1 MNTSEI
7 LAKFEGQNEINVV
20 FLGGSITQ
28 GCGASEQSK
37 CFANMTGEWLK
48 AVFGADRLNYYNM
61 GVGGTPSKYGLIRF
75 KRDVASYNPHLV
87 FIEFAVNDG
96 DRDTRQYV
104 EGLVRGLSS
113 LSTKPYVVFLYTTD
127 EEYTTETKY
136 FNEVAKYYCIP
147 EISLKDALKKH
158 LNGANAREAGCLMD
172 SVHPTD
178 KGYAVYFEE
187 MKRCLSLPEYYKRPQ
202 DKEKLIPETVSL
214 SVDFTP
220 AATLEKSDGW
230 CEFYIEANDRKWM
243 LGFPDDWFEFEFD
256 GDVLAV
262 EGGLHGNTC
271 AFDVYVD
278 GELIGYGEPWFNDE
292 FITNQL
298 ALSFLTTD
306 LANSHHKVRVVV
318 RKSDKPERKSKHLC
332 IYNVIAGKKFDI

>member
-7 LAKFEGQNEINVV
+7 LAKFEGLDEINVV

-75 KRDVASYNPHLV
+75 KRDVASHNPHMV
-87 FIEFAVNDG
+87 FIEFAVNDHNT
-96 DRDTRQYV
+96 DTRQYL
-104 EGLVRGLSS
+104 EGLVRGLWS
-113 LSTKPYVVFLYTTD
+113 LPTKPYVVFLYTTD

-136 FNEVAKYYCIP
+136 FNEVAEYYGIAQ
-147 EISLKDALKKH
+147 ISLKDALKKH
-158 LNGANAREAGCLMD
+158 LNGANARESGCLMD
-172 SVHPTD
+172 SVHPLD
-178 KGYAVYFEE
+178 AGYQVYFEE
-187 MKRCLSLPEYYKRPQ
+187 MKRCLSLPEYYKRPL
-202 DKEKLIPETVSL
+202 DKAKMIEETVCL
-214 SVDFTP
+214 SVDFIP
-220 AATLEKSDGW
+220 AVTFEKSDGW
-230 CEFYIEANDRKWM
+230 CEFYIEDRDRKWM

-256 GDVLAV
+256 GNVLAI

-278 GELIGYGEPWFNDE
+278 DVLVGSGEPFFTDT

-298 ALSFLTTD
+298 SLSFFTTD
-306 LANSHHKVRVVV
+306 LDDAHHKVKVVV

-332 IYNVIAGKKFDI
+332 IYNAIVGKKYDI

>member
-1 MNTSEI
+1 MTTSEI
-7 LAKFEGQNEINVV
+7 LQKFKCLDEINVV

-28 GCGASEQSK
+28 GCGASEKSK

-48 AVFGADRLNYYNM
+48 TLFGNDRLNYYNM
-61 GVGGTPSKYGLIRF
+61 GIGGTPSKYGLIRF

-96 DRDTRQYV
+96 RNDTRQYV
-104 EGLVRGLSS
+104 EGLVRGLCA
-113 LSTKPYVVFLYTTD
+113 LPTKPYVVFLYTTD

-136 FNEVAKYYCIP
+136 FNEIAEYYGIP

-172 SVHPTD
+172 SVHPLD
-178 KGYAVYFEE
+178 AGYQVYFEE
-187 MKRCLSLPEYYKRPQ
+187 MKRCLSIPEYYQRPQ

-214 SVDFTP
+214 SVDFIP
-220 AATLEKSDGW
+220 AVTFEKSEGW
-230 CEFYIEANDRKWM
+230 CEFYIEDCDRRYM

-256 GDVLAV
+256 GTVLAI
-262 EGGLHGNTC
+262 EGGLHSDTC
-271 AFDVYVD
+271 EFDIYCD
-278 GELIGYGEPWFNDE
+278 GKLIGNGEPWYDNFR
-292 FITNQL
+292 TNQL

-306 LANSHHKVRVVV
+306 LADDHHTVRVVV
-318 RKSDKPERKSKHLC
+318 RKSNKGERKSKHLC
-332 IYNVIAGKKFDI
+332 IYNVIVGRKFDI

>member
-75 KRDVASYNPHLV
+75 KRDVASHNPHMV
-87 FIEFAVNDG
+87 FIEFAVNDHNT
-96 DRDTRQYV
+96 DTRQYL
-104 EGLVRGLSS
+104 EGLVRGLWS
-113 LSTKPYVVFLYTTD
+113 LPTKPYVVFLYTTD

-136 FNEVAKYYCIP
+136 FNEVAKYYGIP

-158 LNGANAREAGCLMD
+158 LNGANARESGCLMD
-172 SVHPTD
+172 SVHPLD
-178 KGYAVYFEE
+178 AGYQVYFEE
-187 MKRCLSLPEYYKRPQ
+187 MKRCLSLPEYYKRPL
-202 DKEKLIPETVSL
+202 DKAKMIEETVCL
-214 SVDFTP
+214 SVDFIP
-220 AATLEKSDGW
+220 AVIFEKSDGW
-230 CEFYIEANDRKWM
+230 CEFYIEDRDRKWM

-256 GDVLAV
+256 GNVLAI

-278 GELIGYGEPWFNDE
+278 DVLVGSGEPFFTDT

-298 ALSFLTTD
+298 SLSFFTTD
-306 LANSHHKVRVVV
+306 LDDAHHKVKVVV

-332 IYNVIAGKKFDI
+332 IYNAIVGKKYDI

>member
-75 KRDVASYNPHLV
+75 KRDVASHNPHMV
-87 FIEFAVNDG
+87 FIEFAVNDHNT
-96 DRDTRQYV
+96 DTRQYL
-104 EGLVRGLSS
+104 EGLVRGLWS
-113 LSTKPYVVFLYTTD
+113 LPTKPYVVFLYTTD

-136 FNEVAKYYCIP
+136 FNEVAEYYGIAQ
-147 EISLKDALKKH
+147 ISLKDALKKH
-158 LNGANAREAGCLMD
+158 LNGANARESGCLMD
-172 SVHPTD
+172 SVHPLD
-178 KGYAVYFEE
+178 AGYQVYFEE
-187 MKRCLSLPEYYKRPQ
+187 MKRCLSLPEYYKRPL
-202 DKEKLIPETVSL
+202 DKAKMIEETVCL
-214 SVDFTP
+214 SVDFIP
-220 AATLEKSDGW
+220 AVTFEKSDGW
-230 CEFYIEANDRKWM
+230 CEFYIEDRDRKWM

-256 GDVLAV
+256 GNVLAI

-278 GELIGYGEPWFNDE
+278 DVLVGSGEPFFTDT

-298 ALSFLTTD
+298 SLSFFTTD
-306 LANSHHKVRVVV
+306 LDDAHHKVKVVV

-332 IYNVIAGKKFDI
+332 IYNAIVGKKYDI

>member
-61 GVGGTPSKYGLIRF
+61 GIGGTPSKYGLIRF
-75 KRDVASYNPHLV
+75 KRDVASNNPHMV
-87 FIEFAVNDG
+87 FIEFAVNDHNT
-96 DRDTRQYV
+96 DTRQYV
-104 EGLVRGLSS
+104 EGLVRGLWA
-113 LSTKPYVVFLYTTD
+113 LPTKPYVVFLYTTD

-136 FNEVAKYYCIP
+136 FNEVAEYYGIP

-172 SVHPTD
+172 SVHPLD
-178 KGYAVYFEE
+178 AGYKVYFEE

-214 SVDFTP
+214 SVDFIP
-220 AATLEKSDGW
+220 AAGLKKSDGW
-230 CEFYIEANDRKWM
+230 CEFYIEDLDRKWM

-278 GELIGYGEPWFNDE
+278 GEIIGSGEPWYSDT

-298 ALSFLTTD
+298 SLSFLTTD

>member
-75 KRDVASYNPHLV
+75 KRDVASHNPHMV
-87 FIEFAVNDG
+87 FIEFAVNDHNT
-96 DRDTRQYV
+96 DTRQYL
-104 EGLVRGLSS
+104 EGLVRGLWS
-113 LSTKPYVVFLYTTD
+113 LPTKPYVVFLYTTD

-136 FNEVAKYYCIP
+136 FNEVAEYYGIAQ
-147 EISLKDALKKH
+147 ISLKDALKKH

-172 SVHPTD
+172 SVHPLD
-178 KGYAVYFEE
+178 AGYQVYFEE
-187 MKRCLSLPEYYKRPQ
+187 MKRCLSLPEYYKRPL
-202 DKEKLIPETVSL
+202 DKAKMIEETVCL
-214 SVDFTP
+214 SVDFIP
-220 AATLEKSDGW
+220 AVTFEKSDGW
-230 CEFYIEANDRKWM
+230 CEFYIEDRDRKWM

-256 GDVLAV
+256 GNVLAI

-278 GELIGYGEPWFNDE
+278 DVLVGSGEPFFTDT

-298 ALSFLTTD
+298 SLSFFTTD
-306 LANSHHKVRVVV
+306 LDDAHHKVKVVV

-332 IYNVIAGKKFDI
+332 IYNAIVGKKYDI